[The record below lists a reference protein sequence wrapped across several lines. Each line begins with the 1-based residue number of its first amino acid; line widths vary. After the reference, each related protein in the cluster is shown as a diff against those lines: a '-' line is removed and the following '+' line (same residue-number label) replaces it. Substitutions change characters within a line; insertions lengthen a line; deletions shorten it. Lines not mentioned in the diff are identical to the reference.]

1 LNKWLPAIAFS
12 VLLLVPAGIENAF
25 GGANIKP
32 VSILFLGID
41 ENDCKVFQINQ
52 GLDGFQKGLPIRT
65 VIVNFE
71 KGSFVRPTT
80 IDPPTKR
87 IDGGNFDRFEYEP
100 TKLGKSTA
108 VPMATL
114 KVCFPDPKSPA
125 VRFTIQVATEPKF
138 QIGALRVQE
147 QFTDAKEVESFRFA
161 SKFII
166 PTKELNDDCTGKL
179 AIVVDSNNV
188 IQNTLTLK
196 CTDVKKTTEVVVTG
210 DVDNPLLPALNAVAI
225 EPLGDTFLL
234 VSDVCLLFFDN
245 SFICPTNLGLN
256 LLMELPTEPFQVGGS
271 FTPIDTTMVLLGATE
286 TTASWLIPA
295 IVAAIGIGIVIA
307 RKF

>member
-25 GGANIKP
+25 GGASFKP
-32 VSILFLGID
+32 VSILFMGTD
-41 ENDCKVFQINQ
+41 VNDCKIFKINK
-52 GLDGFQKGLPIRT
+52 GLDGLQEDILIRT

-125 VRFTIQVATEPKF
+125 VKFTIQIATEPKF
-138 QIGALRVQE
+138 QIGALIVHE
-147 QFTDAKEVESFRFA
+147 QFTDAEEVESFRFV
-161 SKFII
+161 SKFTISSS
-166 PTKELNDDCTGKL
+166 KELDDDCINVDL
-179 AIVVDSNNV
+179 PPIFVDSNNV
-188 IQNTLTLK
+188 IADSLTLSCK
-196 CTDVKKTTEVVVTG
+196 DGPGDTTVVTITG
-210 DVDNPLLPALNAVAI
+210 DVDDPMMPALNGVAFD
-225 EPLGDTFLL
+225 PLGDTFLL
-234 VSDVCLLFFDN
+234 VSDICLLFF
-245 SFICPTNLGLN
+245 
-256 LLMELPTEPFQVGGS
+256 
-271 FTPIDTTMVLLGATE
+271 
-286 TTASWLIPA
+286 
-295 IVAAIGIGIVIA
+295 
-307 RKF
+307 